1 MPATCESSCAEAVL
15 SGVSAS
21 NGYLRRFDYT
31 VAHRER
37 AEEVIELVG
46 MAGRTERLSSQM
58 SQGEKARTL
67 IARALVTDPELLL
80 LDEPST
86 GLDLPGRETLLRVI
100 DEMRV
105 QLPALTSVLITHH
118 VEEVAAS
125 TTDVL
130 MVKDGTVLA
139 AGPVAETMTSVNL
152 STLYDME
159 VTLNRIAGRWFAVN
173 G

>member
-1 MPATCESSCAEAVL
+1 
-15 SGVSAS
+15 
-21 NGYLRRFDYT
+21 
-31 VAHRER
+31 
-37 AEEVIELVG
+37 
-46 MAGRTERLSSQM
+46 
-58 SQGEKARTL
+58 
-67 IARALVTDPELLL
+67 
-80 LDEPST
+80 
-86 GLDLPGRETLLRVI
+86 
-100 DEMRV
+100 MRV